1 MVLLGEKKV
10 SSDNYT
16 YVCKDGDQYKVEMR
30 FASYEDYPEEA
41 DATLRAH
48 SRHERLSDAMESAER
63 EASGVDDDFGMGT
76 EYGVSYSTAVQHE
89 LVDFSYAGMLREKG
103 L

>member
-1 MVLLGEKKV
+1 MYL
-10 SSDNYT
+10 
-16 YVCKDGDQYKVEMR
+16 CKDGEGYKVEMR

-41 DATLRAH
+41 DLTLRAH
-48 SRHERLSDAMESAER
+48 SRHVRLSDAMESAER

-76 EYGVSYSTAVQHE
+76 EYGVSYSPVVQHE
-89 LVDFSYAGMLREKG
+89 LIDMSYAQMLREKG

>member
-1 MVLLGEKKV
+1 MYL
-10 SSDNYT
+10 
-16 YVCKDGDQYKVEMR
+16 CKDGDQYKVEMR

-41 DATLRAH
+41 DPSLRAH
-48 SRHERLSDAMESAER
+48 SRHDRLSDAMESAER

-76 EYGVSYSTAVQHE
+76 EYGTSYSQAVQHE
-89 LVDFSYAGMLREKG
+89 LIDMSYSQMLREKG